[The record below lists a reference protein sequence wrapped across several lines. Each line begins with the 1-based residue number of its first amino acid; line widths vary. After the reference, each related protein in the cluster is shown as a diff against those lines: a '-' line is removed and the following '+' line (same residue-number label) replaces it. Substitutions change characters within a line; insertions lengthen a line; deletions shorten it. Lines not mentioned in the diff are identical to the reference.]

1 MSLAPV
7 YVDFVRA
14 LEALMRDAH
23 GLELYRTTE
32 QLHAA
37 LNLAR
42 SEVFEVIPSKTTNE
56 TIVVDFAV
64 GPIREQPKGAH

>member
-42 SEVFEVIPSKTTNE
+42 SEVFEVIPSNGAPTPAIT
-56 TIVVDFAV
+56 VDFAV
-64 GPIREQPKGAH
+64 GPIREQR